1 MCLGATQSV
10 LFKGRENMA
19 RVYGQES
26 EKKINLWDK
35 LVGENLSTP
44 MIYVFTSKNCGFCDT
59 AKPYIESLE
68 SKYAGFGVELM
79 YIDVDSNTELVADA
93 KVYGWP
99 YFYFVLNGKVV
110 GSDEGWSDDQST
122 ELERKLSLL
131 HTYGTTAGLSVST
144 ASKPSADGVCGDSA
158 HQTAALAEGIQEMF
172 NELEKKFDIMTR
184 SINSNVEG
192 IKSMVD
198 MRLDAYEKM
207 AGARQCS
214 CGKH

>member
-1 MCLGATQSV
+1 
-10 LFKGRENMA
+10 MA
-19 RVYGQES
+19 RIYGQAS
-26 EKKINLWDK
+26 EKKINLWEK
-35 LVGENLSTP
+35 LIGENLSTP
-44 MIYVFTSKNCGFCDT
+44 MIYVFTSESCGFCDT

-68 SKYAGFGVELM
+68 AKYAVFGVELM
-79 YIDVDSNTELVADA
+79 YIDVDANKDLVADA
-93 KVYGWP
+93 QVYGWP

-110 GSDEGWSDDQST
+110 GSDEGWSDDQAT
-122 ELERKLSLL
+122 ELERTLSLL
-131 HTYGTTAGLSVST
+131 HTYNTTAGLSAAAAPQLQTDNS
-144 ASKPSADGVCGDSA
+144 CGDSA

-172 NELEKKFDIMTR
+172 DALEKKFDIMTR

-207 AGARQCS
+207 AGAKQCS